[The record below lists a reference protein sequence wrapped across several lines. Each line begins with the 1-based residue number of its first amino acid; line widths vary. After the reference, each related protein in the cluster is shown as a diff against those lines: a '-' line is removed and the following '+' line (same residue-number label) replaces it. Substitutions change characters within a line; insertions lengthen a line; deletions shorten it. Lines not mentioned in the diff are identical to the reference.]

1 MMDYIAGYLVAVNI
15 LAFLL
20 YGADK
25 RKAKK
30 SKRRIS
36 ERTLLSVAAI
46 GGSIG
51 AIAGMRYFHH
61 KTQHKKFYIG
71 LPVILMT
78 QTALVVC
85 VIILGKANLF
95 STFGF

>member
-1 MMDYIAGYLVAVNI
+1 MMDYIAIYLIAVNI
-15 LAFLL
+15 WAFLL

-51 AIAGMRYFHH
+51 AITGMRYL
-61 KTQHKKFYIG
+61 FYEYTKY
-71 LPVILMT
+71 L
-78 QTALVVC
+78 LVN
-85 VIILGKANLF
+85 A
-95 STFGF
+95 